1 MVKPSFVCLNKRHSE
16 RKRKKKNIKK
26 VHMIL
31 KGLATS
37 VITICIKRLNSLITE
52 IISRLDH

>member
-1 MVKPSFVCLNKRHSE
+1 MVKLSFVCLNKRHSE
-16 RKRKKKNIKK
+16 RKRKKKKNIKK

-37 VITICIKRLNSLITE
+37 VITICIKRLNFLIK
-52 IISRLDH
+52 IQK